1 MYTKII
7 SKIFL
12 FFSIGFNE
20 KNFDE
25 VSESIKI
32 SKKLDTKINYKYI
45 TKTDIPYYLLNAI
58 SKLDTPISDPSI
70 IPTFCLA
77 KFASEHVKVV
87 LSGDGADELFGG
99 YNRHIFFNVLQKI
112 RKMKFGKGIEII
124 KYFVQHIPNIFVN
137 PYYQNLF
144 LKVLNIN
151 DTSLLSY
158 YMESIRI
165 FDISRRFNK

>member
-70 IPTFCLA
+70 IP
-77 KFASEHVKVV
+77 
-87 LSGDGADELFGG
+87 LS
-99 YNRHIFFNVLQKI
+99 
-112 RKMKFGKGIEII
+112 
-124 KYFVQHIPNIFVN
+124 
-137 PYYQNLF
+137 
-144 LKVLNIN
+144 
-151 DTSLLSY
+151 
-158 YMESIRI
+158 
-165 FDISRRFNK
+165 